1 MINKIVRV
9 LVYFGIFVLLQILVL
24 NNIHYLRIATPFL
37 YVYCILKLPVGM
49 SRSSILIFSFL
60 TGLLIDMFSNTPG
73 MHAAACSLAGFLRDP
88 LLVFLKGEDLPKGLY
103 PSYHAL
109 GYAGFIRYMLLFV
122 LIHHLALFLIEA
134 LTLFDPLFLFIRIAA
149 SVLTTSLLICV
160 VELFNFE
167 TQKIGE

>member
-1 MINKIVRV
+1 MINRIIRA

-37 YVYCILKLPVGM
+37 YIYCILKMPVGM
-49 SRSSILIFSFL
+49 SRSSLLCFSFF

-88 LLVFLKGEDLPKGLY
+88 LLTFLKGEDLPKGLY
-103 PSYHAL
+103 PSYHSL
-109 GYAGFIRYMLLFV
+109 GHAGFLRYMFLFV
-122 LIHHLALFLIEA
+122 LIHHLTLFLVEA
-134 LTLFDPLFLFIRIAA
+134 LTLFDPLFLSIRIIA
-149 SVLTTSLLICV
+149 SVLTTSLLICA